1 MLKKRLCYSQN
12 YKQYLYVFFLIYYF
26 VYSTL
31 AVRIV
36 KLLRESVMKN
46 YKVIA
51 LATVL
56 SFSFLAQANESE
68 AVVVEASMENVLE
81 VGRENQQLS
90 AASQSRIDSTERQTD
105 KIVNEYKVVAKQVE
119 GLKLYNEQKRIQIQA
134 QLDLMDKL
142 DEQLVQV
149 VVMQRQIP
157 PLAQRMLEGLE
168 QFVAL
173 DTPFYI
179 DERMERLDIVRSSL
193 SNPKITASEQVR
205 QILEAYNIEAE
216 YGRKISSYEDTIVI
230 DGKEMVVNVLVV
242 GRIGMF
248 YQTKDEQQS
257 GVWNNETNDWEE
269 VSGYRTAI
277 RDGIR
282 MAKKLAPTDMLLLPV
297 SKGGA

>member
-1 MLKKRLCYSQN
+1 MSKKHLCYFQN
-12 YKQYLYVFFLIYYF
+12 YKQYLYAFFPIYCF
-26 VYSTL
+26 VYSNL

-56 SFSFLAQANESE
+56 SFSFSAQANESE

-119 GLKLYNEQKRIQIQA
+119 GLKLYNEQKRIQIKA
-134 QLDLMDKL
+134 QLELMDKL
-142 DEQLVQV
+142 DAQLDQV

-157 PLAQRMLEGLE
+157 PLAQKALENLE
-168 QFVAL
+168 NFIYL
-173 DTPFYI
+173 DTPFRKEERQNRI
-179 DERMERLDIVRSSL
+179 DLVRASL
-193 SNPKITASEQVR
+193 AKPKVTASEQVR
-205 QILEAYNIEAE
+205 QVLEAYNIEAE
-216 YGRKISSYEDTIVI
+216 YGRKIDSYEATV
-230 DGKEMVVNVLVV
+230 DGKVVNILVV

-248 YQTKDEQQS
+248 YQTKDETET
-257 GVWNNETNDWEE
+257 GVWNNDTQTWEIID
-269 VSGYRTAI
+269 GYRRSV

-282 MAKKLAPTDMLLLPV
+282 MAKKLAPTDMLTIPV
-297 SKGGA
+297 FKGGA